1 MVGFFLPL
9 SHWYLDETVLTW
21 PQGMTK
27 EGLRVVAT
35 RRLSFISPLTY
46 SEVVFKLTWIPVQ
59 NLPAILMV
67 YWFWMSLISTLS
79 WPQMLMLYSTGALES
94 GGYWRGQSHRQS

>member
-46 SEVVFKLTWIPVQ
+46 SEVVFKLTCDSCPELARHLDGLLVLDVSDQ
-59 NLPAILMV
+59 HFVLATNAD
-67 YWFWMSLISTLS
+67 
-79 WPQMLMLYSTGALES
+79 AL
-94 GGYWRGQSHRQS
+94 